1 MAPPCLAVG
10 VKLQLSILHLNGLG
24 LPTHVG
30 LDGIVS
36 LTFHEAFTG
45 EFVERD
51 SDVRVHKA
59 GEFVGVPSNTGLKRR
74 GGNKRMNMSYMN
86 MVEAMSDPACVHI

>member
-1 MAPPCLAVG
+1 MALVFQHMFEVRLGYEA
-10 VKLQLSILHLNGLG
+10 SIALLKVL
-24 LPTHVG
+24 TKVG

>member
-1 MAPPCLAVG
+1 MFT
-10 VKLQLSILHLNGLG
+10 K
-24 LPTHVG
+24 VG

-45 EFVERD
+45 EFVEPD

>member
-1 MAPPCLAVG
+1 MALVFQHMFEVRLGYEA
-10 VKLQLSILHLNGLG
+10 SIALLK
-24 LPTHVG
+24 G

>member
-1 MAPPCLAVG
+1 MALVFQHMFEVRLGYEA
-10 VKLQLSILHLNGLG
+10 SIALLK
-24 LPTHVG
+24 G

-36 LTFHEAFTG
+36 LTFHEALTG